1 LSRFLHTLLKSID
14 LEVPSGLANPEI
26 KNLSCDSRKI
36 EKGDLFLGLDGE
48 KVDGGTY
55 WAKAID
61 RGACAAIISK
71 NASRLNP
78 PKNEDPVVILPD
90 PISLFIG
97 KLASEFWGK
106 PSNEICLIGVT
117 GTNGKTTT
125 SYLIEFLTSALGTP
139 SALFGTLMNRWPNH
153 EETSTYTTSFAV
165 PLQAQLSKAVEAGGK
180 YAVMEVSSHALSQNR
195 VAGCDFS
202 GAIFTNLSRDHLD
215 YHDSMESYFEAKAS
229 LFRSHLI
236 EDDGPRSVVNID
248 DKWGAL
254 LAKELNQ
261 KCWTCSLKE
270 NSQTIEKPDLY
281 ISNLQ
286 MIQDGYKGKLHTPF
300 GSENFFSPL
309 IGDFNLMNVLQA
321 VGVLVQR
328 GFPLKNLL
336 AKLNKFPG
344 VPGRMQLINMDGF
357 KVKDGYPLVI
367 VDYAHTPDGL
377 QNALIAS
384 RSLTKKKLI
393 CVFGC
398 GGNRDKGKRSKMG
411 EVAAKFADYVVVTS
425 DNPRQEDPNEIIK
438 DIEKGITFDSE
449 ISVEPERSIAIQL
462 AIAKAKKN
470 DVVLIAGKG
479 HEDYQILKDQTI
491 YFDDREQARKALSV
505 KKTFK

>member
-1 LSRFLHTLLKSID
+1 MSRYLHTLLKAID
-14 LEVPSGLANPEI
+14 FQVPSGLANPEI
-26 KNLSCDSRKI
+26 RNLSCDSRKT

-48 KVDGGTY
+48 KVDGGIY
-55 WAKAID
+55 WEKAIE
-61 RGACAAIISK
+61 RGACAAIISR
-71 NASRLNP
+71 NASILNP
-78 PKNEDPVVILPD
+78 PTNEDPVVIIPD
-90 PISLFIG
+90 PVSLFMG
-97 KLASEFWGK
+97 KLAADFWGK
-106 PSNEICLIGVT
+106 PSSEICLIGVT

-125 SYLIEFLTSALGTP
+125 SFLIEFLTASLGYP
-139 SALFGTLMNRWPNH
+139 SALFGTLINRWPNH
-153 EETSTYTTSFAV
+153 EETSKYTTTFAV
-165 PLQAQLSKAVEAGGK
+165 PLQAQLCKAVQAGVQ

-236 EDDGPRSVVNID
+236 EDDCPRSVVNID

-254 LAKELNQ
+254 LAKELNK
-261 KCWTCSLKE
+261 KCWTCSLKKV
-270 NSQTIEKPDLY
+270 SQAMEKPDLY
-281 ISNLQ
+281 ITNLQ
-286 MIQDGYKGKLHTPF
+286 VMQDGYKGKLHTPL
-300 GSENFFSPL
+300 GAEMFFSPL
-309 IGDFNLMNVLQA
+309 IGDFNLMNILQA

-328 GFPLKNLL
+328 GFPLKPLL
-336 AKLNKFPG
+336 TALKKFPG
-344 VPGRMQLINMDGF
+344 VPGRMQLINASRF

-384 RSLTKKKLI
+384 RKLTKKKLI

-411 EVAAKFADYVVVTS
+411 EVASKFADYIVVTS
-425 DNPRQEDPNEIIK
+425 DNPRQEDPSEIIK
-438 DIEKGITFDSE
+438 DIEKGITFDAE
-449 ISVEPERSIAIQL
+449 ISVEIERSIAIQL
-462 AIAKAKKN
+462 AIIKAKEN

-491 YFDDREQARKALSV
+491 YFDDREQAREALFLKSLSM
-505 KKTFK
+505 

>member
-1 LSRFLHTLLKSID
+1 LSRYLHTLLKAID
-14 LEVPSGLANPEI
+14 VHVPSGLVNPEI

-36 EKGDLFLGLDGE
+36 EKGDLFLGLEGE

-55 WAKAID
+55 WAKAIE

-71 NASRLNP
+71 NASLLNP
-78 PKNEDPVVILPD
+78 PTNEDPVVIIPD
-90 PISLFIG
+90 PVSLFMG
-97 KLASEFWGK
+97 KLAADFWGK
-106 PSNEICLIGVT
+106 PSSEICLIGVT

-125 SYLIEFLTSALGTP
+125 SFLIEFLTASLGYP
-139 SALFGTLMNRWPNH
+139 SALFGTLINRWPNH
-153 EETSTYTTSFAV
+153 EETSKYTTTFAV
-165 PLQAQLSKAVEAGGK
+165 PLQAQLSKAVRAGVE
-180 YAVMEVSSHALSQNR
+180 YAAMEVSSHALSQNR

-215 YHDSMESYFEAKAS
+215 YHDTMESYFEAKAS

-261 KCWTCSLKE
+261 RCWTCSLKE
-270 NSQTIEKPDLY
+270 NSQIREKPDLY

-286 MIQDGYKGKLHTPF
+286 IMQDGYTGRLHTPF
-300 GSENFFSPL
+300 GAENFFSPL
-309 IGDFNLMNVLQA
+309 IGDFNLMNILQ
-321 VGVLVQR
+321 VGILVQR
-328 GFPLKNLL
+328 GLPLNSLL
-336 AKLNKFPG
+336 VALKKFPG
-344 VPGRMQLINMDGF
+344 VPGRMQLINIDGF

-377 QNALIAS
+377 KNALIAS
-384 RSLTKKKLI
+384 RSLTKNKLI

-411 EVAAKFADYVVVTS
+411 EIATKFADSVVVTS

-438 DIEKGITFDSE
+438 DIEKGMTFDSE
-449 ISVEPERSIAIQL
+449 IAVEPERSIAIQL

-479 HEDYQILKDQTI
+479 HEDYQILKDETI
-491 YFDDREQARKALSV
+491 YFDDREQARKALSL
-505 KKTFK
+505 KTNFI

>member
-1 LSRFLHTLLKSID
+1 LSRYLHSLLKAID
-14 LEVPSGLANPEI
+14 LKVPFGLANPKI
-26 KNLSCDSRKI
+26 RNLSCDSREI
-36 EKGDLFLGLDGE
+36 EKGDLFLGLEGE

-55 WAKAID
+55 WEQALK
-61 RGACAAIISK
+61 RGACAALISK
-71 NASRLNP
+71 NASLLNP
-78 PKNEDPVVILPD
+78 PNNADPVVIVPN
-90 PISLFIG
+90 PVSLFMG
-97 KLASEFWGK
+97 KLAADFWNK
-106 PSNEICLIGVT
+106 PSSEICLIGVT

-125 SYLIEFLTSALGTP
+125 TSVIEFLTASLGHP
-139 SALFGTLMNRWPNH
+139 SALFGTLINRWPNY
-153 EETSTYTTSFAV
+153 EETSNYTTAFAV
-165 PLQAQLSKAVEAGGK
+165 PLQAQLSKAVEAGVE
-180 YAVMEVSSHALSQNR
+180 YAAMEVSSHALSQNR

-236 EDDGPRSVVNID
+236 DDGDVRSVVNID

-254 LAKELNQ
+254 LAKELKQ

-270 NSQTIEKPDLY
+270 NSQNREKPDLY

-286 MIQDGYKGKLHTPF
+286 IMQDGYKGKLHTPF
-300 GSENFFSPL
+300 GSENFFAPL
-309 IGDFNLMNVLQA
+309 IGDFNLMNILQA
-321 VGVLVQR
+321 IGMLVQR
-328 GFPLKNLL
+328 GFPLHDLVAAMKQ
-336 AKLNKFPG
+336 FPG
-344 VPGRMQLINMDGF
+344 VPGRMQLINMDGY

-384 RSLTKKKLI
+384 RPLIKNKLI

-398 GGNRDKGKRSKMG
+398 GGDRDKGKRSKMG
-411 EVAAKFADYVVVTS
+411 EVATKFADYVIVTS

-438 DIEKGITFDSE
+438 DIEKGLTFDSE
-449 ISVEPERSIAIQL
+449 IFVEPERSIAIQL

-491 YFDDREQARKALSV
+491 YFDDREEARKALSL
-505 KKTFK
+505 KKISR

>member
-1 LSRFLHTLLKSID
+1 MSKYLHSLLKAID
-14 LEVPSGLANPEI
+14 LEVPSGLSNPEI
-26 KNLSCDSRKI
+26 KNLSCDSREI
-36 EKGDLFLGLDGE
+36 EKDDLFLGLEGE

-61 RGACAAIISK
+61 RGACAAIIGK
-71 NASRLNP
+71 NASRLSP
-78 PKNEDPVVILPD
+78 PTIEDPVVILPD

-97 KLASEFWGK
+97 KLASEFWDK
-106 PSNEICLIGVT
+106 PSDEICLMGVT

-125 SYLIEFLTSALGTP
+125 SYLIEFLTSALGIP

-153 EETSTYTTSFAV
+153 EETSTYTTPFAV
-165 PLQAQLSKAVEAGGK
+165 PLHAQLSKAVEAGVE
-180 YAVMEVSSHALSQNR
+180 YAAMEVSSHALSQNR
-195 VAGCDFS
+195 VAGCHFS

-215 YHDSMESYFEAKAS
+215 YHDSMQSYFDAKAS

-236 EDDGPRSVVNID
+236 DDGNPRAVVNID
-248 DKWGAL
+248 DTWGAL
-254 LAKELNQ
+254 LAKELHK

-270 NSQTIEKPDLY
+270 SFQSREKPDLY
-281 ISNLQ
+281 ISNLH
-286 MIQDGYKGKLHTPF
+286 ITQDGYKGKLHTPI
-300 GSENFFSPL
+300 GAENFSSPL
-309 IGDFNLMNVLQA
+309 IGDFNLMNILQA
-321 VGVLVQR
+321 VGMLVQR
-328 GFPLKNLL
+328 GFPLNDLL
-336 AKLNKFPG
+336 VALNNFPG
-344 VPGRMQLINMDGF
+344 VPGRMQRINMDGF

-384 RSLTKKKLI
+384 RLLTKRKLI

-398 GGNRDKGKRSKMG
+398 GGDRDKGKRSHMG
-411 EVAAKFADYVVVTS
+411 EVAEKFADFVVVTS

-438 DIEKGITFDSE
+438 DIQTGIDLDSE
-449 ISVEPERSIAIQL
+449 ILVEPERSIAIQL
-462 AIAKAKKN
+462 AISKAMKN

-491 YFDDREQARKALSV
+491 YFDDREQARKALYL
-505 KKTFK
+505 K